1 MIFSAARLSGLSP
14 LCCLLSFM
22 PAARAGQD
30 MPALA
35 PPSVTAPPTGTDSL
49 FEAGRIELQ
58 SGAGAYWSFIPDSS
72 VRPDMD
78 YTLST
83 YRLGIM
89 LSDVHGGGWLR
100 GNTEFLLEGFYGS
113 VVTGPGDWLAGGALQ
128 LRYNFVQPEAK
139 WIPYIQI
146 GAGGL
151 WNDIYKDK
159 SQELIGQSFEF
170 NLQAALGLRRQIN
183 ARWGVTVEAGYRHI
197 SNADLADRNRGL
209 DSVGFLVGLV
219 RTF

>member
-1 MIFSAARLSGLSP
+1 MKIQAVRLPILP
-14 LCCLLSFM
+14 ALCCLLSIISD
-22 PAARAGQD
+22 ALAGRS
-30 MPALA
+30 MPAL
-35 PPSVTAPPTGTDSL
+35 TAPSAAVSPSRTDSI

-58 SGAGAYWSFIPDSS
+58 SGAGAYWSFIPDGSE
-72 VRPDMD
+72 RPDLD

-89 LSDVHGGGWLR
+89 LSDIHGSGWLR

-139 WIPYIQI
+139 WIPYFQI

-170 NLQAALGLRRQIN
+170 NLQATVGLRRQIN
-183 ARWGVTVEAGYRHI
+183 SRWGVTLEGGYRHI

-209 DSVGFLVGLV
+209 DSLGFLVGLV

>member
-1 MIFSAARLSGLSP
+1 MKFLTAKLLTLHALGCFLSLGS
-14 LCCLLSFM
+14 
-22 PAARAGQD
+22 AARAGQD
-30 MPALA
+30 MPALV
-35 PPSVTAPPTGTDSL
+35 PSAALTLPARTGSI
-49 FEAGRIELQ
+49 FEAGTIELQ
-58 SGAGAYWSFIPDSS
+58 SGAGTYWSFIPDGS
-72 VRPDMD
+72 VRPDLD

-89 LSDVHGGGWLR
+89 LSDIHGNGWLR

-113 VVTGPGDWLAGGALQ
+113 VITGRGDWLAGGALQ
-128 LRYNFVQPEAK
+128 LRYNFVRPEAK
-139 WIPYIQI
+139 WIPYFQI

-170 NLQAALGLRRQIN
+170 NLQATLGLRRQIN
-183 ARWGVTVEAGYRHI
+183 SRWGVTLEGGYRHI

-209 DSVGFLVGLV
+209 DSLGFLVGLV

>member
-1 MIFSAARLSGLSP
+1 MKFPTAKLLTLP
-14 LCCLLSFM
+14 VLCCFLSLESTVW
-22 PAARAGQD
+22 AGRNT
-30 MPALA
+30 PVLPPPEA
-35 PPSVTAPPTGTDSL
+35 PVFPFRTDSI
-49 FEAGRIELQ
+49 FEAGTIELQ
-58 SGAGAYWSFIPDSS
+58 SGAGAYWSFIPDGS

-89 LSDVHGGGWLR
+89 LSDIHGNGWLR

-139 WIPYIQI
+139 WIPYFQI

-151 WNDIYKDK
+151 WNDIHKDK

-170 NLQAALGLRRQIN
+170 NLQATLGLRRQIN
-183 ARWGVTVEAGYRHI
+183 SRWGVTLEGGYRHI

-209 DSVGFLVGLV
+209 DSLGFLVGLV

>member
-1 MIFSAARLSGLSP
+1 MKFLAASLPTLRAMCCFLSLASAAQ
-14 LCCLLSFM
+14 
-22 PAARAGQD
+22 AGQGI
-30 MPALA
+30 PALA
-35 PPSVTAPPTGTDSL
+35 PPPAPTLPARTDSV

-58 SGAGAYWSFIPDSS
+58 SGAGAYWSFIPDGSE
-72 VRPDMD
+72 RPDMD

-89 LSDVHGGGWLR
+89 LSDIHGNGWLR

-128 LRYNFVQPEAK
+128 LRYNFIQPEAK
-139 WIPYIQI
+139 WIPYFQI

-159 SQELIGQSFEF
+159 SQDLIGQSFEF
-170 NLQAALGLRRQIN
+170 NLQ
-183 ARWGVTVEAGYRHI
+183 
-197 SNADLADRNRGL
+197 
-209 DSVGFLVGLV
+209 
-219 RTF
+219 